1 MYLTI
6 MKPQALQQ
14 IAVLARGLWIVEGP
28 EGSVLVIK
36 AGKELILAAQQRR
49 ELKLYL
55 APYKVDETTGLPYG
69 PPTGHGGNFSH
80 NDFSYKT

>member
-28 EGSVLVIK
+28 EGVG
-36 AGKELILAAQQRR
+36 ADGKLTHPA
-49 ELKLYL
+49 
-55 APYKVDETTGLPYG
+55 D
-69 PPTGHGGNFSH
+69 
-80 NDFSYKT
+80 

>member
-6 MKPQALQQ
+6 MKPQSLQQ

-49 ELKLYL
+49 ELK
-55 APYKVDETTGLPYG
+55 PEFNT
-69 PPTGHGGNFSH
+69 
-80 NDFSYKT
+80 

>member
-14 IAVLARGLWIVEGP
+14 IAVLARGLWIVKGP

-36 AGKELILAAQQRR
+36 PEK
-49 ELKLYL
+49 
-55 APYKVDETTGLPYG
+55 
-69 PPTGHGGNFSH
+69 S
-80 NDFSYKT
+80 